1 MKLKKVNFGDLGR
14 QKATWNE
21 NWKELVG
28 RVGVGK
34 KPLGFLPTPTLPIEK
49 SEFGR
54 LGVGKKP
61 LDFLPTSRMKISRRA
76 ARQMFYEVLP
86 IQKL

>member
-1 MKLKKVNFGDLGR
+1 MPTPNLPIKKSEFGRL
-14 QKATWNE
+14 
-21 NWKELVG
+21 
-28 RVGVGK
+28 GVGK
-34 KPLGFLPTPTLPIEK
+34 KPLGFLPSPTLPIEK

>member
-1 MKLKKVNFGDLGR
+1 MKLKKVNLGDLGR

-61 LDFLPTSRMKISRRA
+61 LGFLPTPRIKISNVIWTNVA
-76 ARQMFYEVLP
+76 SNVT
-86 IQKL
+86 

>member
-1 MKLKKVNFGDLGR
+1 MIRQKGR
-14 QKATWNE
+14 QKATWLFAYPKYE
-21 NWKELVG
+21 IEKSEFG

-54 LGVGKKP
+54 LGIGKKA
-61 LDFLPTSRMKISRRA
+61 LGFLPTPRMKI
-76 ARQMFYEVLP
+76 E
-86 IQKL
+86 KN